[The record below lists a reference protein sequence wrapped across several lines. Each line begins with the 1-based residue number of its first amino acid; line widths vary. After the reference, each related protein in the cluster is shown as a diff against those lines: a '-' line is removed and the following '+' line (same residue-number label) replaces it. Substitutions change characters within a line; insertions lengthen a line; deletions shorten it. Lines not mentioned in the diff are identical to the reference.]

1 MAESSVQYDVTQY
14 NGEPDLS
21 VLIKKAVVGD
31 QLAFSQIYKLH
42 SGKMYSLC
50 KRYAGTSGDADDF
63 FQEGYIKVFR
73 NLESYQGAGSFE
85 GWMRRIFVNT
95 CLDFLRKKNGRF
107 ATVDMDE
114 SVEMHLTDTVQI
126 PDKLSNDELVKM
138 IQTMPEGYRVIVNL
152 YLVEGYT
159 HKEIGDMLGI
169 SEGTSKSQLS
179 KAKNKLREM
188 IIKSN
193 A

>member
-1 MAESSVQYDVTQY
+1 MPDGTVKYHYEEG

-21 VLIKKAVVGD
+21 VLIKRAIGGD
-31 QLAFSQIYKLH
+31 DAAFSQIYKLH

-50 KRYAGTSGDADDF
+50 KRYAGSSGDADDF
-63 FQEGYIKVFR
+63 FQEGYIKVYR
-73 NLESYQGAGSFE
+73 SLGAYSGSGSFE
-85 GWMRRIFVNT
+85 GWLRRIFVNT
-95 CLDFLRKKNGRF
+95 CLDFLRKKNNRF
-107 ATVDMDE
+107 ITVDEDSNADLQLIGTTE
-114 SVEMHLTDTVQI
+114 I

-138 IQTMPEGYRVIVNL
+138 IQTMPDGYRIIVNL

-159 HKEIGDMLGI
+159 HKEIADMLSI

-179 KAKNKLREM
+179 KAKTKLKEM